1 METNSETSGQTI
13 LDLKNVNKVFKY
25 DLLKPKQTVI
35 KNLTCSFP
43 TGACTGLLGH
53 NGAGKTTSIRLI
65 LGLLKPDSGTILFQ
79 NQQIT
84 TAAKARI
91 GYMPEVNKLA
101 AGLTVEEILNHH
113 LLIFM
118 PQEYRTAASRREAIA
133 RKLQEVNLTVHRGK
147 KVGKL
152 SKGMG
157 RRLAWAQAT
166 IHNPKLLILDEPSS
180 GLDPLGRSEMLT
192 WIGDEKKKGTSIIL
206 CTHELAQISLLCDQF
221 HLLKKGELVMTS
233 LPEIAAAT
241 GEGCTLYDW
250 SQRYAVHVSGID
262 EQMVAKIATE
272 RKLKSPARMRQA
284 GMSAVLCF
292 NSYETAAA
300 WVSELIAAGCMILK
314 FAEEMVLTEE
324 DVAVYY
330 RNEG

>member
-1 METNSETSGQTI
+1 METNIEASKQAI
-13 LDLKNVNKVFKY
+13 LDLRNVTKVFKY

-35 KNLTCSFP
+35 QNLTCRFP
-43 TGACTGLLGH
+43 DGACTGLLGH
-53 NGAGKTTSIRLI
+53 NGAGKTTTIRLI
-65 LGLLKPDSGTILFQ
+65 LGLLKPDAGSILFQ
-79 NQQIT
+79 NHKIT
-84 TAAKARI
+84 TAAKAQI

-101 AGLTVEEILNHH
+101 AGLTVEEILYHH

-118 PQEYRTAASRREAIA
+118 PEQFRTAAA
-133 RKLQEVNLTVHRGK
+133 RKDAVTKKLKEVNLTAHKGK

-166 IHNPKLLILDEPSS
+166 IHSPKLLILDEPSS
-180 GLDPLGRSEMLT
+180 GLDPLGRSEMLG
-192 WIGDEKKKGTSIIL
+192 WIGEEKKKGTSIIL
-206 CTHELAQISLLCDQF
+206 CTHELAQISSLCDHF
-221 HLLKKGELVMTS
+221 HLLKKGLLVMTS
-233 LPEIAAAT
+233 LPDVAATT

-250 SQRYAVHVSGID
+250 AQKYAVHVSGIG
-262 EQMVAKIATE
+262 ESQVAKMAAE
-272 RKLKSPARMRQA
+272 KKLKKPARLRQA
-284 GMSAVLCF
+284 GMSAVLGF
-292 NSYETAAA
+292 DSYENAAV